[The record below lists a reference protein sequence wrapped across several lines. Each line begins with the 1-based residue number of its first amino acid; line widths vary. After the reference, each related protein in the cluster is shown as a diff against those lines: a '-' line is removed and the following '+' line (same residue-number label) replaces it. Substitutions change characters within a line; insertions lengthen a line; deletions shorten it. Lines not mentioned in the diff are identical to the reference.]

1 MRASLYR
8 DAALKAQDSRWAGPI
23 VAVRPP
29 GFRLWTAL
37 GVGASLAVLAFLAF
51 GSYAPRTA
59 VTGRLLPDR
68 GLIKVAPAQAGVVA
82 RIHVSEGQWV
92 ERGQVLF
99 ELDADRSVATSSGVE
114 RALGR
119 AGDALQARGQS
130 LVEER
135 ERAGRRQSEQRAV
148 QLARVDTLEADI
160 RQLSAQIDAQTLRIG
175 LLREVEARYKV
186 LSDEG
191 IVSRD
196 QWQLKQAEVLSEG
209 MQLTELRRK
218 LDTLR
223 QDALQARHELKQ
235 MPLQHQDTLAELD
248 RRRAQTDQELAEHRA
263 RRAWL
268 VVAPQAGQV
277 SSLLAELGQEV
288 TPQRTLATVVPQ
300 GAQLVAQLQ
309 VPGVAMGFIR
319 EGDRVRL
326 RYPAF
331 PHQKYGQARGRVTSV
346 ARTAWQAEEWAAI
359 GGEGAS
365 ASPAGAD
372 SLRYRVTVSLPA
384 QGVSAGG
391 RHWPL
396 QVGMQVEADVLRE
409 PMPLYQWVLAP
420 LYAMKGRLT
429 P

>member
-1 MRASLYR
+1 MRPSLYR
-8 DAALKAQDSRWAGPI
+8 EAALRAQGSRWAGPI
-23 VAVRPP
+23 VAIRPP
-29 GFRLWTAL
+29 SFRLWTAL
-37 GVGASLAVLAFLAF
+37 GLGAAFAVLALLTF

-68 GLIKVAPAQAGVVA
+68 GLIKVAPAQAGVVT
-82 RIHVSEGQWV
+82 RVHVSEGQWV
-92 ERGQVLF
+92 EQGQVLF
-99 ELDADRSVATSSGVE
+99 ELDADRSVATASGVE

-119 AGDALQARGQS
+119 AGDALRARGES
-130 LVEER
+130 LEEER
-135 ERAGRRQSEQRAV
+135 ARAGRRQADQRAV
-148 QLARVDTLEADI
+148 QQARVETLEADL
-160 RQLSAQIDAQTLRIG
+160 RQLSSQIDAQSLRIG
-175 LLREVEARYKV
+175 LLREVEGRYKV

-209 MQLTELRRK
+209 MQLAELRRK
-218 LDTLR
+218 RDTLR
-223 QDALQARHELKQ
+223 QDVLQARHELRQ
-235 MPLQHQDTLAELD
+235 MPLQHQDALAELD
-248 RRRAQTDQELAEHRA
+248 RRRAQTDQELAEHKA

-277 SSLLAELGQEV
+277 SSVLAELGQEV
-288 TPQRTLATVVPQ
+288 VPSRTLITLVPQ

-309 VPGVAMGFIR
+309 VPSEAMGFVR

-331 PHQKYGQARGRVTSV
+331 PHQRYGQAEGRVAAV
-346 ARTAWQAEEWAAI
+346 ARTAWQADEWAAI
-359 GGEGAS
+359 GVEG
-365 ASPAGAD
+365 PAATAAD
-372 SLRYRVTVSLPA
+372 ADALRYRVTVRLPS
-384 QGVSAGG
+384 QGVSADG

-396 QVGMQVEADVLRE
+396 QVGMQVQAEVLRE

>member
-1 MRASLYR
+1 MRATLYR
-8 DAALKAQDSRWAGPI
+8 EAAVQAQGSRWAGPI

-29 GFRLWTAL
+29 SFRLWTAL
-37 GVGASLAVLAFLAF
+37 GLGAAFAVLAFLAF

-59 VTGRLLPDR
+59 VSGRLLPDL
-68 GLIKVAPAQAGVVA
+68 GLIKVVPAQVGVVT
-82 RIHVSEGQWV
+82 RVHVSEGQWV
-92 ERGQVLF
+92 EKGQVLL
-99 ELDADRSVATSSGVE
+99 ELDADRSVLTSAGVE
-114 RALGR
+114 RAMGR
-119 AGDALQARGQS
+119 AGEALQARGQS
-130 LVEER
+130 LAEER
-135 ERAGRRQSEQRAV
+135 ERAGRRQAEQRAV

-160 RQLSAQIDAQTLRIG
+160 RQLSGQIDAQTLRIG
-175 LLREVEARYKV
+175 LLREVEGRYKV

-223 QDALQARHELKQ
+223 QDALQARHELRQ
-235 MPLQHQDTLAELD
+235 VPLQHQDALADLD

-268 VVAPQAGQV
+268 VVAPEAGQV
-277 SSLLAELGQEV
+277 SSLLAEPGQEV
-288 TPQRTLATVVPQ
+288 SPQRALATLVPK
-300 GAQLVAQLQ
+300 GAHLVAQLQ
-309 VPGVAMGFIR
+309 VPGEAMGFIA

-331 PHQKYGQARGRVTSV
+331 PHQKYGQAQGRVTSV
-346 ARTAWQAEEWAAI
+346 ARSAWQADEWTAL
-359 GGEGAS
+359 GGEGPS
-365 ASPAGAD
+365 APAPGAD
-372 SLRYRVTVSLPA
+372 TLRYRVTVSLPA
-384 QGVSAGG
+384 QEVTADG
-391 RHWPL
+391 RRRPL

-409 PMPLYQWVLAP
+409 PLPLYQWVLAP